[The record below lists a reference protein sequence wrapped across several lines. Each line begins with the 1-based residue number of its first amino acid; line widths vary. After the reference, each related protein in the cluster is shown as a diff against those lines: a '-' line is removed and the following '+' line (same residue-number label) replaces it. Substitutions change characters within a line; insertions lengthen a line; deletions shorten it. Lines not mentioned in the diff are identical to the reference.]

1 MGSLLSEQRILFFH
15 TKISNQSILKKVLF
29 ETHHLYYW
37 PNFRPIIDEMIV
49 RKNYNIEVSMP
60 HRGLTTQQ
68 NILNNECARLSIPFI
83 TADTESNRI
92 DKIRKKSFDIVIV
105 GNVGKLNMIVNDKT
119 IAIMVYHGIGLKQS
133 YYNDTSSRINLRAIE
148 SLHRFNELRNEGHDN
163 LILTGYT
170 KLDRLFTISDK
181 EINFLKN
188 SLQLDKRNKTILYA
202 PSFYPS
208 SIEKISS
215 HLSLLSQYYNIIIKL
230 HGFSWEQ
237 KRYKYQSLLFTK
249 MVEENQNINL
259 IPNENFDIIPYY
271 KIADILVSDISS
283 TMFEYLPLNKPI
295 IQAECYTLRLK
306 HRIFPHRFWR
316 RLDLK
321 RLEDI
326 DFVYKIHNAGDL
338 FSRIYY
344 ALDNVEEMQEYREKA
359 SEYYLYKNDG
369 KASYRLI
376 NALENY
382 N

>member
-92 DKIRKKSFDIVIV
+92 DKIRKKSFDIIIV

-148 SLHRFNELRNEGHDN
+148 SLNRFNELRNKGHDN

>member
-37 PNFRPIIDEMIV
+37 PNFRPIIDEMIL

-60 HRGLTTQQ
+60 YRGLTMQQ

-133 YYNDTSSRINLRAIE
+133 YYKDTSSRINLRSIE
-148 SLHRFNELRNEGHDN
+148 SLNRFNELINEGHDN

-181 EINFLKN
+181 KINFLKN

-215 HLSLLSQYYNIIIKL
+215 QLSLLSQYYNIIIKL